1 MGWGGTGTAGHPP
14 PPAAAPQA
22 RSTPTAR
29 SPVASRPLP
38 ALPQHRTVRTV
49 PGPHGIAHGALR
61 AVRTPGQQRE
71 QCHGHRGDLFIRGP
85 PTLDPE
91 PGRPPSSTVHTPLL
105 TPFGPPSNAPLKTRS
120 NPTRAPPPT
129 RRTPAGTRPTG
140 CRQHPHPGPGP
151 RTAAPPPGAQ
161 HDVRHSTTYGT
172 ARPDTQDGP
181 ARSTARRTA
190 RPGARDGVGARHGP
204 AAHGTAHGTALAYGT
219 ARRRTARPGV
229 RDGQARAYGTARR
242 GTGVTARCSG
252 RCPGRP
258 GPHAGRRV
266 PVCGTARRAT
276 APGRGTRRPP
286 RPLKPRYGTAPQHA
300 AAQTRHGP
308 GIPERSLRSDTTR
321 RTGRTRAVRGGPQD
335 AGPGWAPGAG
345 VIMQGG
351 ECAPKRAYKA
361 VRARPGMRAGG
372 GTRDAVSRR
381 VARPP
386 PGAGHP
392 RAWPR
397 ADDARC
403 RTPSGGC
410 THPSSRLEHPRGHA
424 GHLTAPPATP
434 PCFGLRPGDR
444 CLGVRPARQGKPLR
458 AAGAP
463 ARAGKRPPAPDRT
476 RGARGPARA
485 TTPDRRRRRGGTP
498 RTRTHPHPHRHRH
511 RHRQATRPGDRT
523 EGEAE
528 GAGKRGGQAR
538 DG

>member
-120 NPTRAPPPT
+120 NPTGAPPPT
-129 RRTPAGTRPTG
+129 HRTPAGTRPTG

-161 HDVRHSTTYGT
+161 DSPAHSTTY
-172 ARPDTQDGP
+172 A
-181 ARSTARRTA
+181 TARRTA
-190 RPGARDGVGARHGP
+190 RPGPTRRTARRAAQHDVQHGP
-204 AAHGTAHGTALAYGT
+204 AHGTALAHGTARPGARPGLGYKTARARRTGRRWRTGRHGVRPGLGYGT
-219 ARRRTARPGV
+219 ARARRTGRRWRTGRHGPAYGPAWGTRRPGHGV

-266 PVCGTARRAT
+266 PACGTARRAT

-286 RPLKPRYGTAPQHA
+286 RPLKPRYGTALQHA

-308 GIPERSLRSDTTR
+308 GIPERLLRSDTTR

-361 VRARPGMRAGG
+361 VRARPGTRAGG
-372 GTRDAVSRR
+372 NAGCRLQTGG
-381 VARPP
+381 PP
-386 PGAGHP
+386 P
-392 RAWPR
+392 
-397 ADDARC
+397 AR
-403 RTPSGGC
+403 GG
-410 THPSSRLEHPRGHA
+410 
-424 GHLTAPPATP
+424 PPAS
-434 PCFGLRPGDR
+434 
-444 CLGVRPARQGKPLR
+444 V
-458 AAGAP
+458 AAG
-463 ARAGKRPPAPDRT
+463 R
-476 RGARGPARA
+476 
-485 TTPDRRRRRGGTP
+485 
-498 RTRTHPHPHRHRH
+498 
-511 RHRQATRPGDRT
+511 
-523 EGEAE
+523 
-528 GAGKRGGQAR
+528 
-538 DG
+538 